1 MLAPLPMTRRED
13 DHVQEASAI
22 LLKRDVVKE
31 VVPRPNR
38 WFYHG
43 VMGAKGWLKLVKE
56 KGLSSCESYTAIR
69 EHGEPGEVAFQF
81 LLDYLEWPTSVVFR
95 NLNHQAEVAKFKVS
109 FNSIWCCSPIDLISA
124 ISLSSRVGCNPEFTI
139 SASSIRCPSCD
150 DPM

>member
-56 KGLSSCESYTAIR
+56 KG
-69 EHGEPGEVAFQF
+69 G
-81 LLDYLEWPTSVVFR
+81 SVVVKAIQPYGGAWRTRRRGFP
-95 NLNHQAEVAKFKVS
+95 VS
-109 FNSIWCCSPIDLISA
+109 TRL
-124 ISLSSRVGCNPEFTI
+124 LRV
-139 SASSIRCPSCD
+139 
-150 DPM
+150 